1 MLGKPEKQGQVWVD
15 RGMDQIFH
23 FGRGVQGSGIHVSI
37 IYVYIYSLIIISR
50 YILVRVYIYIAV
62 GAV

>member
-23 FGRGVQGSGIHVSI
+23 FGRGVQGSGIHASI
-37 IYVYIYSLIIISR
+37 IYSLIISR
-50 YILVRVYIYIAV
+50 YILVRVHVYIYIAV